1 MTTPLVLYSVQS
13 PAIVL
18 TLNRP
23 DKRNALNRDL
33 IHAIRDAFA
42 RANDDAAGR
51 CVILTG
57 GGPAFCA
64 GMDLAELAQTL
75 DLPNESEVV
84 QQDAQRLS
92 DVYEFIYTL
101 PKPTIAAVNGP
112 AVAGGAGLVT
122 VCDLALADTAAKFGY
137 PEARRGLV
145 AAMVM
150 PHLLRHVG
158 ERAARDLLLRGE
170 LIDAQEAKRIGL
182 INEVTLPVQ
191 VMATAMEWA
200 KGLAESGPQAL
211 ANTKA
216 LLRLFDPTP
225 TGKNFAWGSANA
237 RLTVEC
243 KEGLRAFFD
252 KRPPPWMPAS
262 K

>member
-1 MTTPLVLYSVQS
+1 MSTGLVLYSVQ
-13 PAIVL
+13 PPTIVL

-23 DKRNALNRDL
+23 DKRNALNRAL
-33 IHAIRDAFA
+33 IGAIREAFEQA
-42 RANDDAAGR
+42 RDDASGR

-57 GGPAFCA
+57 AGPSFCA
-64 GMDLAELAQTL
+64 GMDLAELSQTL

-84 QQDAQRLS
+84 QADAQRLS
-92 DVYEFIYTL
+92 DLYEFIYTL

-122 VCDLALADTAAKFGY
+122 VCDLALADRAAKLGY

-170 LIDAQEAKRIGL
+170 LIDAVEAKRMGL
-182 INEVTLPVQ
+182 INGVAPAGQ
-191 VMATAMEWA
+191 VLEMAVAWA
-200 KGLAESGPQAL
+200 KSVTESGPQAL

-225 TGKNFAWGSANA
+225 SGKNFAWGSANA

-252 KRPPPWMPAS
+252 KRPPPWMA
-262 K
+262 